1 MAATA
6 GEQRSPDQPVRWS
19 LEKGMLVQSLEV
31 AWALIRWRTGKDI
44 QSGGDSGGRSLTRRK
59 NAASVWAPSG
69 LVWLEW
75 GWCLATSLAE
85 WEPSHLLL
93 GLLQAPPTADCS
105 LPQAG
110 PLLRIPRA
118 LPPCARH
125 HAEVSSTH
133 AGLTIIT
140 SFYTHDEFR
149 EAGHLAGGHTAGTV
163 RAKIPSSRPLLG
175 PAVG

>member
-1 MAATA
+1 M
-6 GEQRSPDQPVRWS
+6 
-19 LEKGMLVQSLEV
+19 
-31 AWALIRWRTGKDI
+31 
-44 QSGGDSGGRSLTRRK
+44 
-59 NAASVWAPSG
+59 
-69 LVWLEW
+69 
-75 GWCLATSLAE
+75 ATSLAE

-149 EAGHLAGGHTAGTV
+149 EAGHLAGGHTAGPV